1 MLKSRKQPRMA
12 FSTGDDVKV
21 VRGKLGLNQS
31 EFWGPIGVTQ
41 SGGSRYEAGR
51 RIPVPTQC
59 LLTITY
65 GTRRQ
70 AEAAVTALR
79 SWQKQGK

>member
-1 MLKSRKQPRMA
+1 MNQTGFWSR
-12 FSTGDDVKV
+12 V
-21 VRGKLGLNQS
+21 
-31 EFWGPIGVTQ
+31 GVTQ

-65 GTRRQ
+65 GTRKQ
-70 AEAAVTALR
+70 AEAAVSALR
-79 SWQKQGK
+79 SWQGKGK